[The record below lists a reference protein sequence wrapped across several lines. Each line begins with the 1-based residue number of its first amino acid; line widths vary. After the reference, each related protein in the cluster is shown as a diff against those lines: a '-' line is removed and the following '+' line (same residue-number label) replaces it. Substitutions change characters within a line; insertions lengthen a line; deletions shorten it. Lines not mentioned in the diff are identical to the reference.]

1 MKKLSLFDK
10 FIFILNSLLATA
22 LLFSYLL
29 PHIPPKSFPLLSVL
43 SLGVPVLIILNSLF
57 LIYWILRFKRQ
68 FLLSLIVLLL
78 GYNYVTRFV
87 KFSDAEEDLEMVSDF
102 SLMSYNVR
110 MFNAYEWSDRKDIP
124 EKITGFI
131 NEKNPDI
138 LCVQEHY
145 IGAAELANV
154 YPYEYV
160 KLKGKNAEFGSAIF
174 SKFPIISQG
183 SLDFPHDGNN
193 NAIYSDVVINKKDT
207 VRVINVHFQSLMIK
221 PGIDDLKKEDSKKL
235 LGRIGYGFSLQQEQA
250 EMLMDHLKQSPYK
263 TVIAGDFN
271 NTSFSYIYNL
281 IKQDGRFKDA
291 FLEAGSGFGKSF
303 DLNYF
308 PLRIDFL
315 LIENGLSINEFKKFD
330 IKYSD
335 HYPVLTKIGL

>member
-1 MKKLSLFDK
+1 MKKLGLFDK
-10 FIFILNSLLATA
+10 FIFILNSLAATA

-29 PHIPPKSFPLLSVL
+29 PLIPPKSFPLLSVL
-43 SLGVPVLIILNSLF
+43 SLGVPVLIILNALF
-57 LIYWILRFKRQ
+57 LVYWVFRMKRQ
-68 FLLSLIVLLL
+68 VLLSLIVLIL
-78 GYNYVTRFV
+78 GYNHVTSFV
-87 KFSDAEEDLEMVSDF
+87 KFSGAESDGADVSDF

-131 NEKNPDI
+131 KENNPDI

-145 IGAAELANV
+145 IGAAALSEV
-154 YPYEYV
+154 YPYEYI

-174 SKFPIISQG
+174 SKYPIINQA

-193 NAIYSDVVINKKDT
+193 NAIFTDLVIDKKDT
-207 VRVINVHFQSLMIK
+207 VRVYNVHFQSLNIK
-221 PGIDDLKKEDSKKL
+221 PGIDDLQKEDSKKL

-250 EMLMDHLKQSPYK
+250 EILLADIKKSPYR
-263 TVIAGDFN
+263 TIIAGDFN
-271 NTSFSYIYNL
+271 NTSFSYIYDL
-281 IKQDGRFKDA
+281 IKQDDRFNDA

-303 DLNYF
+303 KLNYF

-315 LIENGLSINEFKKFD
+315 LIENNMKINEFRILD
-330 IKYSD
+330 IDYSD

>member
-1 MKKLSLFDK
+1 MKKLGLFDK
-10 FIFILNSLLATA
+10 FIFILNSLAATA

-43 SLGVPVLIILNSLF
+43 SLGVPVLIILNALF
-57 LIYWILRFKRQ
+57 LVYWIFRLKRQ
-68 FLLSLIVLLL
+68 VLLSLIVLLL
-78 GYNYVTRFV
+78 GYKYVTGFV
-87 KFSDAEEDLEMVSDF
+87 RIPVGDDEIKKVSDL

-110 MFNAYEWSDRKDIP
+110 MFNAYEWTSRKDIP

-131 NEKNPDI
+131 KENDPDI
-138 LCVQEHY
+138 LCIQEHY
-145 IGAAELANV
+145 IGAAELARI

-174 SKFPIISQG
+174 SKLPIINQA
-183 SLDFPHDGNN
+183 SLDFPQHGNN
-193 NAIYSDVVINKKDT
+193 NAIYTDIVVNKTDT
-207 VRVINVHFQSLMIK
+207 VRIFNVHFQSLNIK
-221 PGIDDLKKEDSKKL
+221 PRIDDLQKEDSRKL

-250 EMLMDHLKQSPYK
+250 EMLIEELKRSPYK

-281 IKQDGRFKDA
+281 IKQDDRYKDA

-303 DLNYF
+303 KLNYF

-315 LIENGLSINEFKKFD
+315 LVERGMSINEFRKFEID
-330 IKYSD
+330 FSD
-335 HYPVLTKIGL
+335 HYPVLTKIGI

>member
-1 MKKLSLFDK
+1 MKKLGLFDK
-10 FIFILNSLLATA
+10 FIFILNSLAATA

-43 SLGVPVLIILNSLF
+43 SLGVPVLIILNALF
-57 LIYWILRFKRQ
+57 LVYWIFRLKRQ
-68 FLLSLIVLLL
+68 VLLSLIVLLL
-78 GYNYVTRFV
+78 GYKYVTGFV
-87 KFSDAEEDLEMVSDF
+87 RIPVGDDEIKKVSDL

-110 MFNAYEWSDRKDIP
+110 MFNAYEWTSRKDIP

-131 NEKNPDI
+131 KENDPDI
-138 LCVQEHY
+138 LCIQEHY
-145 IGAAELANV
+145 IGAAELARI

-174 SKFPIISQG
+174 SKLPIINQA
-183 SLDFPHDGNN
+183 SLDFPQHGNN
-193 NAIYSDVVINKKDT
+193 NAIYTDIVVNKTDT
-207 VRVINVHFQSLMIK
+207 VRIFNVHFQSLNIK
-221 PGIDDLKKEDSKKL
+221 PGIDDLQKEDSRKL

-250 EMLMDHLKQSPYK
+250 EMLMEELKRSPYK

-281 IKQDGRFKDA
+281 IKQDDRYKDA

-303 DLNYF
+303 KLNYF

-315 LIENGLSINEFKKFD
+315 LVEKGMSINEFRKFEID
-330 IKYSD
+330 FSD
-335 HYPVLTKIGL
+335 HYPVLTKIGI

>member
-1 MKKLSLFDK
+1 MKKLGLFDK
-10 FIFILNSLLATA
+10 FIFILNSLFATA

-57 LIYWILRFKRQ
+57 LLYWILRLKRQ
-68 FLLSLIVLLL
+68 MLLSLIVLLL
-78 GYNYVTRFV
+78 GYSYITGFV
-87 KFSDAEEDLEMVSDF
+87 KFPETDSDEANTSDF

-110 MFNAYEWSDRKDIP
+110 MFNAYEWTERKDIP

-131 NEKNPDI
+131 KTENPDI

-145 IGAAELANV
+145 IGAAELAKI

-160 KLKGKNAEFGSAIF
+160 KLKGKNSEFGSAIF
-174 SKFPIISQG
+174 SKFPIINQA
-183 SLDFPHDGNN
+183 SLDFPHNGNN
-193 NAIYSDVVINKKDT
+193 NAIYADVVINKKDT
-207 VRVINVHFQSLMIK
+207 IRVVNVHFQSLNIK
-221 PGIDDLKKEDSKKL
+221 PGIDDLQKEDSKKL

-250 EMLMDHLKQSPYK
+250 EMLMDHLKDSPYK

-271 NTSFSYIYNL
+271 NTSFSYIYDL
-281 IKQDGRFKDA
+281 VKQDGRFNDA

-303 DLNYF
+303 KLDYF

-315 LIENGLSINEFKKFD
+315 LVENEMKINEFRKFEID
-330 IKYSD
+330 FSD
-335 HYPVLTKIGL
+335 HYPVLTRIGL

>member
-1 MKKLSLFDK
+1 MKNLNLFDK
-10 FIFILNSLLATA
+10 FIFILNSLAATA

-29 PHIPPKSFPLLSVL
+29 PLIPPKTFPLLSVL
-43 SLGVPVLIILNSLF
+43 SLGVPVLIILNVLF
-57 LIYWILRFKRQ
+57 MIYWIFRLKRQ
-68 FLLSLIVLLL
+68 VLLSIIVLLL
-78 GYNYVTRFV
+78 GYNYVIGFI
-87 KFSDAEEDLEMVSDF
+87 KISDPEIDTEERSDF

-110 MFNAYEWSDRKDIP
+110 MFNVYKWSKRKDIP

-131 NEKNPDI
+131 REQDPDI
-138 LCVQEHY
+138 LCIQEHY
-145 IGAAELANV
+145 VGAAGLSAL

-174 SKFPIISQG
+174 SKYPIINRA
-183 SLDFPHDGNN
+183 SLDFPHHGNN
-193 NAIYSDVVINKKDT
+193 NAIYADIVMGNQDT
-207 VRVINVHFQSLMIK
+207 VRVVNVHFQSLNIK
-221 PGIDDLKKEDSKKL
+221 PGIDDLQKEDSKKL
-235 LGRIGYGFSLQQEQA
+235 LGRIGHGFSLQQEQA
-250 EMLMDHLKQSPYK
+250 EMLLEELRKSPYK

-303 DLNYF
+303 KLDYF

-315 LIENGLSINEFKKFD
+315 LIENGMSVNEFKKFEID
-330 IKYSD
+330 YSD
-335 HYPVLTKIGL
+335 HYPVLTRIGL

>member
-1 MKKLSLFDK
+1 MKKLGLFDK
-10 FIFILNSLLATA
+10 FIFILNSLAATA

-43 SLGVPVLIILNSLF
+43 SLGVPVLIILNALF
-57 LIYWILRFKRQ
+57 LVYWIFRLKRQ
-68 FLLSLIVLLL
+68 VLLSLLVLLL
-78 GYNYVTRFV
+78 GYKYVAGFV
-87 KFSDAEEDLEMVSDF
+87 KISVGEDEIEEVSDL

-110 MFNAYEWSDRKDIP
+110 MFNAYQWSSRNDIP

-131 NEKNPDI
+131 KDKNPDI

-145 IGAAELANV
+145 VGAAELSSL

-160 KLKGKNAEFGSAIF
+160 KLKGKNSEFGSAIF
-174 SKFPIISQG
+174 SKFPIVNKA
-183 SLDFPHDGNN
+183 SLDFPQDGNN
-193 NAIYSDVVINKKDT
+193 NAIYTDIVINKKDT
-207 VRVINVHFQSLMIK
+207 VRVFNVHFQSLNIK
-221 PGIDDLKKEDSKKL
+221 PGIDDLQKEDSKKL

-250 EMLMDHLKQSPYK
+250 EMLMEDLKKSPYK
-263 TVIAGDFN
+263 TIIAGDFN

-281 IKQDGRFKDA
+281 IKQDGRFNDA

-303 DLNYF
+303 QLNYF

-315 LIENGLSINEFKKFD
+315 LVEDGMTINEFKKFEID
-330 IKYSD
+330 LSD
-335 HYPVLTKIGL
+335 HYPVLTRIGI